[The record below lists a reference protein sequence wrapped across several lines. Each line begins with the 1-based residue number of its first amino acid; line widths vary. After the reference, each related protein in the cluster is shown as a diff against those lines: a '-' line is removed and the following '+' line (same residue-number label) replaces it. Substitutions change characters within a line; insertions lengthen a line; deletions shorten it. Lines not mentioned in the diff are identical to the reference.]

1 MKFNKNKIKPTVIG
15 LGYVGL
21 PVFLKLAKKFD
32 VVGFDINT
40 KRVKNLNNGFD
51 ENEIEKKKIKLR
63 KNSFFTSNKKKITKC
78 NFFIICVPTPIFKN
92 KLPDLN
98 YLRSASKLVGKC
110 LKKND
115 IVIFESTV
123 YPGVT
128 NNFCKNILEK
138 NSKLKSG
145 KDFFICYS
153 PERINPG
160 DKIHQIDKIA
170 KIVSIENRKI
180 KNSVLSV
187 YKNITKK
194 IVFSNNIDEA
204 ETSKVIENIQ
214 RDLNIALVN
223 EIFMVCKKLGVNFF
237 NVMKLASTKWNFINY
252 KPGLVGG
259 HCLPVDPYYFSYIAN
274 KKNLKTNILLAGRKT
289 NESMVQ
295 YVVKSV
301 SKKIKKTNSKNKNI
315 LVCGITYKSNV
326 PDIRNS
332 LALKIF
338 KKLKKKYKHIDCYD
352 PIFNENLKS
361 IKLKKKININKYNLI
376 IFLVNH
382 RKFKSMERKI
392 KNKSKILDLF
402 GFFVKR

>member
-63 KNSFFTSNKKKITKC
+63 KNSFFTSDKKKITKC

-160 DKIHQIDKIA
+160 DKIYQIDKIA

-194 IVFSNNIDEA
+194 IVFSKNIIEA

-214 RDLNIALVN
+214 RDLNIAFIN
-223 EIFMVCKKLGVNFF
+223 EIYKVCDASNINFK
-237 NVMKLASTKWNFINY
+237 NVIRLAKSKWNFISFE
-252 KPGLVGG
+252 PGLVGG
-259 HCLPVDPYYFSYIAN
+259 HCLPVDPYYFSYFA
-274 KKNLKTNILLAGRKT
+274 KKMGAKTDIILNGRKT
-289 NESMVQ
+289 NNDMINFISN
-295 YVVKSV
+295 KI
-301 SKKIKKTNSKNKNI
+301 SKKIFQIDNFKKKKI
-315 LVCGITYKSNV
+315 VVMGLTYKKNV
-326 PDIRNS
+326 ADTRNS
-332 LALKIF
+332 LAIKILKILQKKFKNIKAYDSLLIKKDHKNLKFARKKMLNKFDVYIILNKHDVF
-338 KKLKKKYKHIDCYD
+338 KKFIEKIPRKKVIY
-352 PIFNENLKS
+352 PF
-361 IKLKKKININKYNLI
+361 
-376 IFLVNH
+376 
-382 RKFKSMERKI
+382 
-392 KNKSKILDLF
+392 
-402 GFFVKR
+402 

>member
-1 MKFNKNKIKPTVIG
+1 M
-15 LGYVGL
+15 
-21 PVFLKLAKKFD
+21 
-32 VVGFDINT
+32 
-40 KRVKNLNNGFD
+40 D
-51 ENEIEKKKIKLR
+51 EKEIEKKKIKIR
-63 KNSFFTSNKKKITKC
+63 KKSFFTSDKKKRTKW

-160 DKIHQIDKIA
+160 DKIYQIDKIA

-194 IVFSNNIDEA
+194 IVFSNNIIEA

-301 SKKIKKTNSKNKNI
+301 SKKIKNANSKNKNI

-338 KKLKKKYKHIDCYD
+338 KKLKTKYKHIDCYD
-352 PIFNENLKS
+352 PIFNKNLKS